1 MDPALPTEPAR
12 KTDDLAMDPALEE
25 AVDIPLSIR
34 LELPPSSILAEVTLL
49 LLASTLALDLLT
61 TTCLSTS
68 SISTC
73 LLDSVEANT
82 RALDLKEFRL
92 VSASSALDSA
102 ASNSLWNFLTRMIL
116 ELEICS
122 CSSNW
127 RLYILIFS
135 FNLSRDSWRMRMFLR
150 SSSDCKSNS
159 LTERSFLCK
168 AVVVSTWVFFSVDN
182 RTSSSSILCSIFW
195 IVRRLVATEFVSIS
209 SMRTVKLRT
218 SCSRAFLTFSAL
230 TNLACSSR
238 KRPSKCCASWL
249 ALLALSSANFN
260 SRAMS
265 VYSVRTAARSF
276 SNLTLALFNVLFKPD
291 NSFNLGFI
299 AAI

>member
-1 MDPALPTEPAR
+1 MV
-12 KTDDLAMDPALEE
+12 E
-25 AVDIPLSIR
+25 APLSYL
-34 LELPPSSILAEVTLL
+34 LELVPPATSILAEVTLL
-49 LLASTLALDLLT
+49 LLASTAVLDLLT

-68 SISTC
+68 STSTC
-73 LLDSVEANT
+73 LLDSAEAKT
-82 RALDLKEFRL
+82 RALDLKVQLRISQRYQYVVFLIYFLMYLKEFRL
-92 VSASSALDSA
+92 DSASSALDSA

-182 RTSSSSILCSIFW
+182 RTSSSS
-195 IVRRLVATEFVSIS
+195 
-209 SMRTVKLRT
+209 
-218 SCSRAFLTFSAL
+218 
-230 TNLACSSR
+230 
-238 KRPSKCCASWL
+238 
-249 ALLALSSANFN
+249 
-260 SRAMS
+260 AMKQKG
-265 VYSVRTAARSF
+265 YQ
-276 SNLTLALFNVLFKPD
+276 
-291 NSFNLGFI
+291 
-299 AAI
+299 